1 MDPKWVDLFPSL
13 QNGDIPVIAMW
24 SFTKG
29 YIDLPVPGYFA
40 PKALKAVIVAWTVT
54 DGFPD
59 GPGADPSKWNYVQTL
74 QMAL

>member
-1 MDPKWVDLFPSL
+1 MSRFFSFLEKFGYSC
-13 QNGDIPVIAMW
+13 NRYVIIYL
-24 SFTKG
+24 KG

-59 GPGADPSKWNYVQTL
+59 GPGADPSKWNYVQTR
-74 QMAL
+74 